1 MRLSPII
8 SYLAVIKPSTMKKHI
23 KFLPA
28 ILLVMLMVMFPGC
41 GEDSS
46 INIFSVQD
54 DMALGQQA
62 DEQIRTNPQE
72 FQVLDSAQYPTA
84 YQHLYRI
91 RNTILG
97 SGQLIYGNT
106 FGWRCTILKNDT
118 MVNAFCLPGGT
129 MYFYTGLIKLLDNE
143 AQFAGVMAHEMV
155 HADRRHSTDQLTIA
169 YGLDMLLAVALGNDP
184 NAIAQIAADL
194 AAGLSSL
201 AFSRQDEYEADEY
214 AVKYLYP
221 TEEDAASLA
230 DFFVMMENQPSPP
243 TFLSTHPSAEDR
255 VQKINDHFQALG
267 GVHGQTFESRYSD
280 FKSSL
285 P

>member
-1 MRLSPII
+1 
-8 SYLAVIKPSTMKKHI
+8 MKKTVRT
-23 KFLPA
+23 FA
-28 ILLVMLMVMFPGC
+28 ALLMLALMVLFPGC
-41 GEDSS
+41 GEDNS
-46 INIFSVQD
+46 INLFTVQD
-54 DMALGQQA
+54 DIALGQEA
-62 DEQIRTNPQE
+62 DDQIRADPAA
-72 FQVLDSAQYPTA
+72 FPILDSAQYATA

-91 RNTILG
+91 RNTILA
-97 SGQLIYGNT
+97 SGQLNYANT
-106 FGWRCTILKNDT
+106 FGWRCTIIRNDT

-129 MYFYTGLIKLLDNE
+129 MYFYTGIIKLLDNE
-143 AQFAGVMAHEMV
+143 AQFAGVMAHEMA

-169 YGLDMLLAVALGNDP
+169 YGLDLLLSIALGNDP

-221 TEEDAASLA
+221 TEEDAASLG
-230 DFFVMMENQPSPP
+230 DFFTKLEGEPYPP
-243 TFLSTHPSAEDR
+243 TFLSTHPSPEDR
-255 VQKINDHFQALG
+255 LEKINEHFQALG
-267 GVHGQTFESRYSD
+267 GVHGQTFISRYNE